1 MQVVTLEPEVD
12 PSVLTAPYGG
22 KLTKL
27 FVEDGAHVDKGT
39 PFAEVEVM
47 KMLFPLHASE
57 AGHISLAKAPGALI
71 NAGEVLARLQLDDP
85 NIVAKAAPFEGEL
98 GDFEPPMEMG
108 NAGPPHVQLRYL
120 EARVHHMLD
129 GYVDNED
136 KVLELLGTILTDASV
151 MHSEFEELMTGAGS
165 KLPQAPREALGAL
178 LGGPDEGLGG
188 RVLKVLDAF
197 VAAADEATALA
208 FKGSAALLYSFGER
222 YRTSTLDNATG
233 VVRSFVEHF
242 IAIEKFYP
250 DDHSEL
256 VGVLNLNAAHEDK
269 ATVLL
274 AVLSHSQLERKVSLV
289 LQILDLLGVYTHMD
303 ASVLDCLLQLSG
315 LLSNKHARVLR
326 KAKQILANCQKN
338 IAENNLELVLP
349 VLKQIAS
356 GRFKEE
362 DELSLLNGVAHELTL
377 SQPLVLAMLGS
388 SEKGMRKAVAK
399 AAVLLWYSRFDVH
412 DISVK
417 TYLRK
422 GKEKLA
428 ARLQPHTNP
437 MIAHCDRLTHLMWIA
452 RRTCVICAECACRV
466 CACARVRVC
475 ACALIEVPLRSR

>member
-1 MQVVTLEPEVD
+1 
-12 PSVLTAPYGG
+12 
-22 KLTKL
+22 
-27 FVEDGAHVDKGT
+27 
-39 PFAEVEVM
+39 
-47 KMLFPLHASE
+47 
-57 AGHISLAKAPGALI
+57 
-71 NAGEVLARLQLDDP
+71 
-85 NIVAKAAPFEGEL
+85 
-98 GDFEPPMEMG
+98 
-108 NAGPPHVQLRYL
+108 
-120 EARVHHMLD
+120 
-129 GYVDNED
+129 
-136 KVLELLGTILTDASV
+136 
-151 MHSEFEELMTGAGS
+151 MTGAGS

-222 YRTSTLDNATG
+222 YRMSTLDNATG

-274 AVLSHSQLERKVSLV
+274 V
-289 LQILDLLGVYTHMD
+289 LDLLGVYTHMD

-362 DELSLLNGVAHELTL
+362 DELSLLNGV
-377 SQPLVLAMLGS
+377 
-388 SEKGMRKAVAK
+388 
-399 AAVLLWYSRFDVH
+399 
-412 DISVK
+412 
-417 TYLRK
+417 
-422 GKEKLA
+422 
-428 ARLQPHTNP
+428 
-437 MIAHCDRLTHLMWIA
+437 
-452 RRTCVICAECACRV
+452 
-466 CACARVRVC
+466 
-475 ACALIEVPLRSR
+475 

>member
-1 MQVVTLEPEVD
+1 VLELLILTRTRTRTRTRTLT
-12 PSVLTAPYGG
+12 LT
-22 KLTKL
+22 LTL
-27 FVEDGAHVDKGT
+27 SPT
-39 PFAEVEVM
+39 
-47 KMLFPLHASE
+47 L
-57 AGHISLAKAPGALI
+57 SLTLT
-71 NAGEVLARLQLDDP
+71 
-85 NIVAKAAPFEGEL
+85 
-98 GDFEPPMEMG
+98 
-108 NAGPPHVQLRYL
+108 
-120 EARVHHMLD
+120 
-129 GYVDNED
+129 
-136 KVLELLGTILTDASV
+136 KVLELLSAILTDARV

-165 KLPQAPREALGAL
+165 KLPQAPREALSAL
-178 LGGPDEGLGG
+178 LGGPDEGLGA
-188 RVLKVLDAF
+188 RVLQVLDAF
-197 VAAADEATALA
+197 VAATDEQTALA
-208 FKGSAALLYSFGER
+208 FKGQAAPLYSFGER

-349 VLKQIAS
+349 VLKQIAG
-356 GRFKEE
+356 GRSMSEE

-399 AAVLLWYSRFDVH
+399 AAVLLWYSRFGVH

-428 ARLQPHTNP
+428 VSWSYVSDEGKELEGVLLVFSTMDDLEANFDDLASHTLAEQQKKKQGGATPTSSPAPLPRAGSQRDFLAERAGPAVTMHILVLAQSKGEVSSKASVHKSIRSSFAYAIVDEHSTSNIYQKVMSSKLATLTSEGVAQITVLLQP
-437 MIAHCDRLTHLMWIA
+437 
-452 RRTCVICAECACRV
+452 
-466 CACARVRVC
+466 
-475 ACALIEVPLRSR
+475 